1 MGTGDGLDLGGVL
14 QPSRGRKISFLGDQ
28 AARIARSPRT
38 FGNSSHGECAK
49 TRQILLQTQA
59 GVGMSKFF
67 RNSEAVLW
75 AFSISQAV
83 AMLAFNLLLRA
94 AGS

>member
-1 MGTGDGLDLGGVL
+1 MCEDTPDPSVDPSGV
-14 QPSRGRKISFLGDQ
+14 R
-28 AARIARSPRT
+28 
-38 FGNSSHGECAK
+38 
-49 TRQILLQTQA
+49 
-59 GVGMSKFF
+59 MSKLF

-94 AGS
+94 AVS